1 MSRTTYVSTASYPM
15 AVGWKCTNCGRINA
29 QTCNIS
35 RRATASKQGL
45 RYSKE
50 THARASAQAQGDLMM
65 YVANIAADAKRGKY
79 SPVLNCCACKDCSHR
94 EPWAT
99 TKANGCFV
107 SSCFVVSFWLG
118 LAALICLYIQDWTA
132 LCLLL
137 GMIAVLIASAFIS
150 IKLSAKNAKKMEP
163 IFAALTEIERPVLA
177 VNAAELR
184 ERMCSVIAQSPED
197 IDTIKKVVSREL

>member
-45 RYSKE
+45 RHSKE
-50 THARASAQAQGDLMM
+50 TQARASAQAKGELVVYM
-65 YVANIAADAKRGKY
+65 ANIAADAKRGKY

-99 TKANGCFV
+99 MKANGCLV
-107 SSCFVVSFWLG
+107 STCFVVSFWLG
-118 LAALICLYIQDWTA
+118 LLSLLCLYIQDWTA
-132 LCLLL
+132 LFLLL
-137 GMIAVLIASAFIS
+137 GVIAVLLATAFIS
-150 IKLSAKNAKKMEP
+150 IKLSAKNTKKMEP
-163 IFAALTEIERPVLA
+163 ILAALTEIERPVLA
-177 VNAAELR
+177 LDAAELR
-184 ERMCSVIAQSPED
+184 ERMCSVIARSPED
-197 IDTIKKVVSREL
+197 VDTIKKVVSREL